1 MRLSDQE
8 IHEQAQAY
16 ALRNGV
22 SYTEALLAVVTLG
35 AVQYAE
41 PVWKERAGSGLS
53 DAEIDRRAK
62 GLSQL
67 HQVSYAEA
75 LGMVCSTTACFR
87 GGDIAVSFSEA
98 AGVLEGQWLDVF
110 RSGVHIDDSGVQ
122 HAFSMQ
128 DVQDIA
134 TGYRPEVREAPIVI
148 GHPVTDGP
156 AHGWVRELR
165 VAPGGVLQMRPAQV
179 SPEFAEMIRAG
190 RFKKRSAALYLPD
203 HPSNPNPGK
212 CYLRHV
218 GFLGAAQPA
227 LSGLRDPVF
236 Q

>member
-1 MRLSDQE
+1 VRLTDQE
-8 IHEQAQAY
+8 IHDRAQAY
-16 ALRNGV
+16 AVRNSV
-22 SYTEALLAVVTLG
+22 SYIEALSAVVKVS

-41 PVWKERAGSGLS
+41 PVRRERAGSGLT
-53 DAEIDRRAK
+53 DQEIHDQAQAYVVRN
-62 GLSQL
+62 G
-67 HQVSYAEA
+67 VSYTEA

-110 RSGVHIDDSGVQ
+110 RSGAHIDYSGAQ

-128 DVQDIA
+128 DIQDIA
-134 TGYRPEVREAPIVI
+134 TGYRPDVREAPIVI

-156 AHGWVRELR
+156 AHGWVRALR

-190 RFKKRSAALYLPD
+190 RFKKRSAALYTPG
-203 HPSNPNPGK
+203 HQSNPNPGK
-212 CYLRHV
+212 WYLRHV